1 MTAQTWPMVKL
12 GDVANINPPAPQH
25 LPHDTIVSFLPMKNV
40 SEDGS
45 LVLDECP
52 YNGTKK
58 GYTSLKKQD
67 IIVAKITPCF
77 ENKKIAIAHIPN
89 KYGFGSTEFHVI
101 RCSEKLNNRFAF
113 YFLRQDRINKLGQE
127 YMTGSAGQKR
137 IPQTFLKDLL
147 IPLPPLSEQKRIA
160 AILDKAYDVCQLRR
174 HALKKLDVLGEA
186 IFHDMFK
193 SKQHTPSTHPYYQL
207 GKISIT
213 INYGL
218 TASAVFSD
226 CNGPLFLRITDIQ
239 HNNIIWENVPRCH
252 ASPQEVEKFSLREGD
267 IVFSRTGATTGK
279 SIKIKKIPECC
290 LFASYLIRIT
300 PNPKVNSTYLAA
312 FFQTTQY
319 WNQVHLMSSG
329 TGQPGINA
337 SKLKKLQIPLPPL
350 AEQERFAAR
359 IAKLEA
365 LQKHHRQA
373 LAKQEMLFQSL
384 QQRAFRGEL

>member
-160 AILDKAYDVCQLRR
+160 AILDKAYDLCQLRR

-186 IFHDMFK
+186 IFHDMFRYIEK
-193 SKQHTPSTHPYYQL
+193 DNANIRITKLENIIEILDNMRRPITKKDRNPGIFPYYGATGVLDYIDKYIFNEPLVLLGEDGAKWGKSEKSAYPIL
-207 GKISIT
+207 GKT
-213 INYGL
+213 WVNNHAHVL
-218 TASAVFSD
+218 KP
-226 CNGPLFLRITDIQ
+226 NRKKITDI
-239 HNNIIWENVPRCH
+239 
-252 ASPQEVEKFSLREGD
+252 F
-267 IVFSRTGATTGK
+267 
-279 SIKIKKIPECC
+279 
-290 LFASYLIRIT
+290 LIFFLNKTDLT
-300 PNPKVNSTYLAA
+300 PFV
-312 FFQTTQY
+312 
-319 WNQVHLMSSG
+319 SG
-329 TGQPGINA
+329 TTVP
-337 SKLKKLQIPLPPL
+337 KLNQKNTKQIPIPLPPL

-359 IAKLEA
+359 IAKIEA
-365 LQKHHRQA
+365 LQEHHRQA